1 MSAFETLISTII
13 LVSMRIAPTLAFAP
27 PFTLLRIPLII
38 RLALALGLSATL
50 VLSNQEATSERLA
63 VTSDLIGVALRE
75 LLLGISLAI
84 SLQIAFAALLTAGR
98 TIDIQ
103 AGFGLALLADPNLKS
118 QMPLIGTL
126 FAYVAGAIFFTTS
139 GPSDLIAIW
148 SNSIETTPLGTFTG
162 LSDVAQLTSHLTACF
177 SMAFGLAGLV
187 LLVLFLM
194 DISVA
199 FLSKTLPQ
207 MNVLLLSFQV
217 KTIALLAVLPITFV
231 LSGTL
236 FLRLLRTAIDATGAV
251 R

>member
-1 MSAFETLISTII
+1 MSPFETLISTII
-13 LVSMRIAPTLAFAP
+13 LVSLRIAPALAFAP
-27 PFTLLRIPLII
+27 PFTLLRIPLTI
-38 RLALALGLSATL
+38 RLALALGLTTIL
-50 VLSNQEATSERLA
+50 VLSNQDATIERLA
-63 VTSDLIGVALRE
+63 ATNDFLGVTVRE
-75 LLLGISLAI
+75 TLLGISLAI
-84 SLQIAFAALLTAGR
+84 SLQIAFAAILTAGR

-139 GPSDLIAIW
+139 GPGDLISIW
-148 SNSIETTPLGTFTG
+148 SRSIQTIPLGTFKG
-162 LSDVAQLTSHLTACF
+162 LSDVSELSSHLTACF

-187 LLVLFLM
+187 LLVLFIM
-194 DISVA
+194 DIGVA

-207 MNVLLLSFQV
+207 MNVLLLSFQA

-231 LSGTL
+231 LSGAL
-236 FLRLLRTAIDATGAV
+236 FLRLLRTAIDATGAI

>member
-1 MSAFETLISTII
+1 MTAFETLISTII

-27 PFTLLRIPLII
+27 PFTLLRIPLTI

-50 VLSNQEATSERLA
+50 VLSHQEATSDRLA
-63 VTSDLIGVALRE
+63 ATSDIIGVALRE

-126 FAYVAGAIFFTTS
+126 FAYLAAAIFFATT

-148 SNSIETTPLGTFTG
+148 SNSIEATPLGTFNG
-162 LSDVAQLTSHLTACF
+162 LSDVAQLTSHLTGCF

-194 DISVA
+194 DIGVA

-217 KTIALLAVLPITFV
+217 KTIALLAVLPISFV
-231 LSGTL
+231 LSGAL
-236 FLRLLRTAIDATGAV
+236 FLRLLRTAIDATSAI